1 MKPCDERW
9 RGELFDHTLG
19 SPASRALT
27 AHLEHCAVC
36 SEALREWKARV
47 EKIDDGVRQL
57 VTSEPSAQA
66 ALRVM
71 AELRARR
78 RRVWLPEWRT
88 VSATLAGL
96 SVVIASFIYIRKA
109 AEQRKET
116 DKTLSAASAIGS
128 WRSPTEG
135 LLRFPADQWLNAPPQ
150 LGTYFY
156 PLDTDVPE
164 KERKNP

>member
-9 RGELFDHTLG
+9 REELLDHALG
-19 SPASRALT
+19 SPAGGALT
-27 AHLEHCAVC
+27 EHLEHCAVC
-36 SEALREWKARV
+36 SEALREWKARMGQ
-47 EKIDDGVRQL
+47 IDAGVQQL
-57 VTSEPSAQA
+57 ADSEPSAQA
-66 ALRVM
+66 TLRIM

-78 RRVWLPEWRT
+78 RRGWLPEWRRVT
-88 VSATLAGL
+88 ATLAGL
-96 SVVIASFIYIRKA
+96 GLVIASFIYIWKT

-116 DKTLSAASAIGS
+116 EKTLSAASTIGS

-135 LLRFPADQWLNAPPQ
+135 LLRLPADQWLNAPPQ

-156 PLDTDVPE
+156 QLDTDVPE